1 MIYYP
6 VIGLGGD
13 FGDWTVR
20 TMSVAARTSTEP
32 MSLAAAARERV
43 WALDAKLPVVRLRT
57 GESVLE
63 ESTARTGYTMILL
76 GIASSVALLLGAI
89 GIYGVISYV
98 VSQRTREIGV
108 RMALGAGRSEV
119 SRMVVGQ
126 GMRLAV
132 MGVALGVLGAL
143 VATRLMASLLFGV
156 STTDPTFIATATIL
170 LGCHRR
176 RQLHPGSS
184 RGEPVPGQSLAL
196 RVKTSE
202 NPAEALRRCR

>member
-6 VIGLGGD
+6 VIGLGGEN
-13 FGDWTVR
+13 GDWTVR
-20 TMSVAARTSTEP
+20 TMTVALRTSTDP

-57 GESVLE
+57 GEAVLE

-76 GIASSVALLLGAI
+76 GIAASVAMLLGAI

-119 SRMVVGQ
+119 SRMIVGQ

-132 MGVALGVLGAL
+132 IGVALGVLGAL

-156 STTDPTFIATATIL
+156 STTDPMTFIATATML
-170 LGCHRR
+170 LVVTAVASFIPAHRAASLNPVKA
-176 RQLHPGSS
+176 LHY
-184 RGEPVPGQSLAL
+184 E
-196 RVKTSE
+196 
-202 NPAEALRRCR
+202 